1 MLCLLNWISLT
12 PPLPL
17 CCCCFSCCCSDAKRI
32 VCFHIGPSI
41 IVLSV
46 LSVTHSACV
55 VFCCVVFCCAVLCC
69 VVLYARHMLCGVL
82 TLWYRCVPSFS
93 FTVSLFEF
101 FLLFYR
107 VYVYIEICV
116 SVCVPFF
123 LFSRVLTVNGLRSI
137 LINGAPNTIF
147 LFEHCANVILTPFV
161 ESDCRT
167 VLCIGRQAYSIR
179 CVCIFFSLLVASLFR

>member
-1 MLCLLNWISLT
+1 M
-12 PPLPL
+12 
-17 CCCCFSCCCSDAKRI
+17 
-32 VCFHIGPSI
+32 
-41 IVLSV
+41 
-46 LSVTHSACV
+46 
-55 VFCCVVFCCAVLCC
+55 LCC
-69 VVLYARHMLCGVL
+69 VVCTAYAL
-82 TLWYRCVPSFS
+82 RCAYTMVSMC
-93 FTVSLFEF
+93 TVVFFYCQLFEF

-107 VYVYIEICV
+107 VYVCIEICV

-179 CVCIFFSLLVASLFR
+179 CVCISFSLLVACSFSLTLLMGLCISYLLTILRFVCLAVTFAPYVFLNYSRVKGPKRN